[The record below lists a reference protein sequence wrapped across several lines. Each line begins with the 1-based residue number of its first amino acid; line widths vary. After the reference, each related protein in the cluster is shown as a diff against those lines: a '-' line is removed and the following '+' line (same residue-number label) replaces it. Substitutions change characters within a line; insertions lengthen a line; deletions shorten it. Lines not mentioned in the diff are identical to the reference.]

1 MKKFV
6 SVIVVGLLLLVAVPV
21 MAATNSLIGQKVQG
35 VFSIEKGGKKVA
47 DAVIINGVAYAPVR
61 SVADATGAKL
71 TVEGKKIVMS
81 DGTAATAS
89 STPVTLEKL
98 KSDRQEITNQISTL
112 TAGIKD
118 LEENVLPGFRENAE
132 INKNNKGVAETTQ
145 AALDLYENMLS
156 QKKAELADLQKQ
168 LDSIDAQIAELQK

>member
-1 MKKFV
+1 MKKFISGVIVGALLFSGV
-6 SVIVVGLLLLVAVPV
+6 SVFADSAG
-21 MAATNSLIGQKVQG
+21 LIGKKVQG
-35 VFSIEKGGKKVA
+35 VFTLEKAGKKVS
-47 DAVIINGVAYAPVR
+47 DAVIIDGTAYAPVR
-61 SVADATGAKL
+61 AVSQAAGVGL

-132 INKNNKGVAETTQ
+132 INKNNKGAAETTQ

-156 QKKAELADLQKQ
+156 QKKTELADLQKQ
-168 LDSIDAQIAELQK
+168 LDAIDAQIAELQK